1 MSAEAMKAAR
11 KLSAETWDHIE
22 AVRLAVPEK
31 RRPSH
36 ALIQLVLREVAWCY
50 VDALGYADPTLAQI
64 ASTLYQFSERSIA
77 AALKALQD
85 AGIVP
90 VLRNATRGL
99 YGQPGRA
106 PRRGLSFYAPLP
118 HVTIR
123 KVVTTPAASGV
134 TSLSLQEL
142 RAEVESLHELS
153 RTGETAR
160 KRQQAL
166 LKWQD
171 KREEL
176 RRRENV

>member
-11 KLSAETWDHIE
+11 KLSTETWDHIE

-31 RRPSH
+31 RRPSL
-36 ALIQLVLREVAWCY
+36 ALLQLVIREIAWY
-50 VDALGYADPTLAQI
+50 FVDALGYADPTLAQI
-64 ASTLYQFSERSIA
+64 AAALYQYSESSIA
-77 AALKALQD
+77 AALKVLRD

-99 YGQPGRA
+99 DGQPGRA

-118 HVTIR
+118 QVTTR
-123 KVVTTPAASGV
+123 KVVATPAASGV
-134 TSLSLQEL
+134 TSPSLQEL
-142 RAEVESLHELS
+142 RAEVELLHELS
-153 RTGETAR
+153 RTGETAH

>member
-11 KLSAETWDHIE
+11 KLSTETWGHIE

-77 AALKALQD
+77 AALKVLQD

-99 YGQPGRA
+99 DGQPGRA
-106 PRRGLSFYAPLP
+106 PRRGLSFCNPSPQKATRRVETRSAPRS
-118 HVTIR
+118 VS
-123 KVVTTPAASGV
+123 V
-134 TSLSLQEL
+134 LSLQEL
-142 RAEVESLHELS
+142 RELVESLDELS
-153 RTGETAR
+153 RTGETEYE
-160 KRQQAL
+160 RQQARL
-166 LKWQD
+166 EWQV